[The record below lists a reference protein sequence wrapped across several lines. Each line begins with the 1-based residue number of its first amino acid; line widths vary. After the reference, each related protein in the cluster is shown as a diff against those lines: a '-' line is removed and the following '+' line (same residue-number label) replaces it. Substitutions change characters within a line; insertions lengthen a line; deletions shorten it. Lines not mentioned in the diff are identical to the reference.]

1 MAAGSVL
8 QTLREIA
15 PTVSA
20 GVLAADLMHLA
31 RDLALLETTDVRLL
45 HFDVMDGCFC
55 PAMTAGP
62 PLIKAVK
69 TPLVKDVHLMIADPL
84 AKLEDYVGAGADI
97 ITVHLESCPTH
108 IHQVFQM
115 LGRMEN
121 ANDPARGIVRGLA
134 LNPETPVQA
143 VVPLLDEIEMVVL
156 LAINPGWGGQKFL
169 QSTRTRIEKA
179 RRMSRESGREI
190 IIGVDGGVTRD
201 NIAEIAA
208 MKPDLVVAGSA
219 IFDGKAPA
227 ENARYILGALK
238 GG

>member
-8 QTLREIA
+8 QTLKEIA

-31 RDLALLETTDVRLL
+31 RDLALLEGTDVRLL

-62 PLIKAVK
+62 PFIKAVK

-84 AKLEDYVGAGADI
+84 AKLEDYVSAGADI

-108 IHQVFQM
+108 VHRVFQM

-121 ANDPARGIVRGLA
+121 ATDPARGIVRAVA
-134 LNPETPVQA
+134 LNPGTPVEA
-143 VVPLLDEIEMVVL
+143 AGPLLDEIEMVVL

-169 QSTRTRIEKA
+169 QSTRSRIETI
-179 RRMSRESGREI
+179 RRMARESGEEI
-190 IIGVDGGVTRD
+190 IVGIDGGITLD

-219 IFDGKAPA
+219 IFDGKSPA
-227 ENARYILGALK
+227 ENARRILGALK